1 MPYGM
6 NRVFRREDEDNLVVG
21 KVYKYNNDLIVAMF
35 DSPALVLHEWAE
47 TDSEVSHSVWGAD
60 KNSNN

>member
-6 NRVFRREDEDNLVVG
+6 NRVFRRENEDNLVVG

-47 TDSEVSHSVWGAD
+47 TDSEVFALGLGSR
-60 KNSNN
+60 